1 MRMRVEQSVL
11 LVVDVQERLENVVEN
26 GTAAVSEVLWLVRVA
41 QRMGVPV
48 IATEHC
54 PDKLG
59 HSVPALRPLL
69 PAAAVVGKT
78 HFSAVSE
85 GGLFRAPEGQRV
97 QWIVAGM
104 EAHVCVM
111 QTVLDLLELGREVF
125 VVDEAVASR
134 QARDKALALE
144 RMRRHGA
151 DIVSREM
158 VAFEWL
164 AHAGA
169 PEFRSVL
176 RGFIR

>member
-1 MRMRVEQSVL
+1 MRMRAEQSVL
-11 LVVDVQERLENVVEN
+11 LVVDVQERLENVVAD

-54 PDKLG
+54 PEKLG
-59 HSVPALRPLL
+59 QSVAALRPLL
-69 PAAAVVGKT
+69 PPASVVCKT

-164 AHAGA
+164 VHAGA
-169 PEFRSVL
+169 PEFKSVL
-176 RGFIR
+176 RSFIR

>member
-1 MRMRVEQSVL
+1 MRMRAEQSVL
-11 LVVDVQERLENVVEN
+11 LVIDVQERLTGVVED
-26 GTAAVSEVLWLVRVA
+26 GTAVVSEVLWLVRVA

-48 IATEHC
+48 IVTEHC

-59 HSVPALRPLL
+59 HSVAELRPLV
-69 PAAAVVGKT
+69 PPSSVVSKT

-85 GGLFRAPEGQRV
+85 GGLFRAPQGQRV

-104 EAHVCVM
+104 ESHVCVM

-125 VVDEAVASR
+125 VVDEAVGSR
-134 QARDKALALE
+134 QARDKALAIE

-164 AHAGA
+164 VHAGA
-169 PEFRSVL
+169 PEFKPVL
-176 RGFIR
+176 RSFIR

>member
-11 LVVDVQERLENVVEN
+11 LVVDVQERLAGAVAD
-26 GTAAVSEVLWLVRVA
+26 GTATMSEVLWLVRVA
-41 QRMGVPV
+41 QRTGVPV

-59 HSVPALRPLL
+59 HSVAALRPLL
-69 PAAAVVGKT
+69 PLSSVVHKT

-125 VVDEAVASR
+125 VVEEAVGSR
-134 QARDKALALE
+134 QPRDKVLALE

-164 AHAGA
+164 GHAGA
-169 PEFRSVL
+169 PEFKSVL
-176 RGFIR
+176 RSFIR